1 MKFRGPIF
9 VSVIAITFALAAFY
23 PRPVDNGQRDAVL
36 MRTVLTFLNQLH
48 YSPKD
53 INDEFST
60 DLYEFYV
67 NRLDGTRRYLTQ
79 SDVDQMEPF
88 KKELDNQINAGDYT
102 FFDLSI
108 QLLENG
114 IKKAEGFYKEILDEP
129 FDFTADESFELDGE
143 KRGYAQSDE
152 ELREYWRKILKYETM
167 TRLARKLDRQ
177 EKNKD
182 EDQEDKSL
190 AELEEEARENVLEM
204 YDGVF
209 NRISKIKRADRLS
222 YYLNSITSLFDP
234 HSNYYKP
241 IDKEN
246 FDISMS
252 GRLEGIGARLTQ
264 DGDYVKVSEIVTG
277 GPAWQGKELDEKDL
291 ITKVAQG
298 EDGDWIDVTG
308 WSLDDVVQQIRGKK
322 GTTVR
327 LTIRKVDG
335 TVKEISIVRD
345 VINIEETYAR
355 SLILEADEQGHK
367 VGYIFL
373 PKFYADFDDPNGRFS
388 AKDVEAE
395 LEKLKAEGV
404 DGVVLDLR
412 NNGGGSLMEV
422 VRMTG
427 LFIERGPIVQAKS
440 RVSDPEVY
448 RDTESKVVYD
458 GPLAIMT
465 NGFSASASEI
475 LAAAIQDYDRG
486 IVVGSKATFGKG
498 TVQRF
503 FPLDRA
509 VRGMDEIKPLGE
521 IKLTTQKFF
530 RITGGSNQLRGVI
543 PDIILPDRYHNIE
556 VGEREEEYPL
566 AWTEIEPVAFDQD
579 VYEIPQPEILA
590 QRSAERLE
598 NSAIFNSI
606 LKNAK
611 KLEEQREDSEYSLN
625 LEEYRAYRQKQEEE
639 NEAFNDLFDDEVIP
653 AVQNPQADMEKVNSN
668 EEEKAR
674 NKEFKEEVAKDI
686 YIKETIH
693 ILEDMIKAS

>member
-9 VSVIAITFALAAFY
+9 VSAIAITFVLAAFY
-23 PRPVDNGQRDAVL
+23 PRPVDNSQREAIL

-60 DLYEFYV
+60 DLHEFYV

-79 SDVDQMEPF
+79 SDIDQLNQY
-88 KKELDNQINAGDYT
+88 KTELDNQINTGDYT
-102 FFDLSI
+102 FFDLSVE
-108 QLLENG
+108 LLENG
-114 IKKAEGFYKEILDEP
+114 IAKAESYYKEILAEP
-129 FDFTADESFELDGE
+129 FDFTVDESFELDGE
-143 KRGYAQSDE
+143 KRGYAQSDA

-177 EKNKD
+177 EKNKN
-182 EDQEDKSL
+182 EDKEEKSL
-190 AELEEEARENVLEM
+190 AELEEEAREDVLEM

-209 NRISKIKRADRLS
+209 NRISKIKRNDRLS
-222 YYLNSITSLFDP
+222 FYLNSITSLFDP

-335 TVKEISIVRD
+335 TVDEISIVRD

-355 SLILEADEQGHK
+355 SLILEADEQGSK
-367 VGYIFL
+367 IGYIFV
-373 PKFYADFDDPNGRFS
+373 PKFYADFDDPDGRFV

-395 LEKLKAEGV
+395 LEKLKAEGI

-427 LFIERGPIVQAKS
+427 LFIERGPIVQTKS
-440 RVSDPEVY
+440 RISDPDIY
-448 RDTESKVVYD
+448 RDTDSKVVYD
-458 GPLAIMT
+458 GPLAVMT

-475 LAAAIQDYDRG
+475 LAGAIQDYNRG
-486 IVVGSKATFGKG
+486 VVVGSKATFGKG

-509 VRGMDEIKPLGE
+509 VRGMEEVKPLGE

-530 RITGGSNQLRGVI
+530 RITGASNQLRGVI
-543 PDIILPDRYHNIE
+543 PDVILPDRYHNIE
-556 VGEREEEYPL
+556 LGEREEDYPL
-566 AWTEIEPVAFDQD
+566 AWSEIEPVAFDQD
-579 VYEIPQPEILA
+579 VYQIPDPQVLA
-590 QRSAERLE
+590 QRSADRLE
-598 NSAIFNSI
+598 NSAIFNRI
-606 LKNAK
+606 LENAR
-611 KLEEQREDSEYSLN
+611 KLEVQREDSEYSLN
-625 LEEYRAYRQKQEEE
+625 LEAYRAYRQKQQEE

-653 AVQNPQADMEKVNSN
+653 VVQNPQADLEKVNSN

-674 NKEFKEEVAKDI
+674 NEEFVEGVATDV
-686 YIKETIH
+686 YIKETLH